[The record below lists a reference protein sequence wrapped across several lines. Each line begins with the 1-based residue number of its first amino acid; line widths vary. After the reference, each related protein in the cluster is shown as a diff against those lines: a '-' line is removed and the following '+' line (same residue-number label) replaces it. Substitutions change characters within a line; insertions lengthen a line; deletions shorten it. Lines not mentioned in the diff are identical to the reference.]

1 MKLGTRRRTL
11 LAFGA
16 TAPLVAAASACGN
29 EPGGG
34 PDGATAWGL
43 TGGAEEA
50 MRASF
55 EAWNE
60 ANPDNEITSEYFAN
74 DAYKEKIRTAIGS
87 GNAPTLVFGW
97 AGATLAEYVEN
108 EYVVDLTADTAAL
121 IDRVLPS
128 VAATGMIGDKVYAVP
143 NNQSQPVVMYYNND
157 VLESAGT
164 QQPTT
169 WEELLAAVEALKG
182 SDVIPIALAGQ
193 SVWPE
198 LMWISY
204 LADRVGGAECFNRVT
219 AGEAGAW
226 SHPDMLR
233 AAEMITELV
242 DAGAF
247 GDSFGSVVADAG
259 ADQALMYTGKAGM
272 ILQGSWIYP
281 DIVTNAPDLVSGGG
295 LGFST
300 FPIVEGGKGDP
311 TNIVGNPANFW
322 SVSANDP
329 EAARQ
334 TATDYLSE
342 AIYDEE
348 HVDSLIAIGAVPP
361 VVGLEDKIA
370 AAESGADFLT
380 LNYEMVRDAAGFQLS
395 WDQALPADQAQELLN
410 NLSTLF
416 LGEQSAEEFCA
427 AMDAT
432 L

>member
-11 LAFGA
+11 LALGA
-16 TAPLVAAASACGN
+16 SAPIVAAASACGN
-29 EPGGG
+29 EPGGPSG
-34 PDGATAWGL
+34 DGATAWGL

-55 EAWNE
+55 EAWN
-60 ANPDNEITSEYFAN
+60 ADNPDNEITAEYFAN
-74 DAYKEKIRTAIGS
+74 DAYKEKIRTAVGS
-87 GNAPTLVFGW
+87 GNAPTLIFGW
-97 AGATLAEYVEN
+97 AGATLAEYVAN
-108 EYVVDLTADTAAL
+108 DSVVDLTEDTAAL
-121 IDRVLPS
+121 MDRVLPS
-128 VAATGMIGDKVYAVP
+128 VAATGTIDDKVYAVP
-143 NNQSQPVVMYYNND
+143 NNQSQPIVMYYNND
-157 VLESAGT
+157 VLEAAGT

-169 WEELLAAVEALKG
+169 WSELLASIEALKG

-198 LMWISY
+198 LMWIEY
-204 LADRVGGAECFNRVT
+204 LSDRVGGAECFNRVI

-233 AAEMITELV
+233 AAQMITELV

-247 GDSFGSVVADAG
+247 GDSFASVVADAG
-259 ADQALMYTGKAGM
+259 ADHALVSTNKAGM

-281 DIVTNAPDLVSGGG
+281 EFLTNAPDLVAKGG
-295 LGFST
+295 LLFST
-300 FPIVEGGKGDP
+300 FPVVEDGKGDP
-311 TNIVGNPANFW
+311 SSIVGNPANFW
-322 SVSANDP
+322 SVSAD
-329 EAARQ
+329 AAEEDQQ

-342 AIYDEE
+342 AIYDDE
-348 HVDSLIAIGAVPP
+348 HIESLLSIGAVPP
-361 VVGLEDKIA
+361 VVGIEDKIA
-370 AAESGADFLT
+370 AADNAEFLT
-380 LNYEMVRDAAGFQLS
+380 LNYEMVRDAANFQLS

-416 LGEQSAEEFCA
+416 LGEQTAEEFCA

>member
-16 TAPLVAAASACGN
+16 SAPLVAAAGACGN
-29 EPGGG
+29 QPGGG
-34 PDGATAWGL
+34 ADGATAWGL

-60 ANPDNEITSEYFAN
+60 ANPDNQITAEYFAN

-108 EYVVDLTADTAAL
+108 ESVVDLTEDTAAL

-128 VAATGMIGDKVYAVP
+128 VAATGMIDDKVYAVP

-157 VLESAGT
+157 VLEAAGT

-169 WEELLAAVEALKG
+169 WNELLESIEALKG
-182 SDVIPIALAGQ
+182 NGVIPIALAGQ

-204 LADRVGGAECFNRVT
+204 LADRVGGAEAFNRVV

-233 AAEMITELV
+233 AAQMITELV

-247 GDSFGSVVADAG
+247 GDSFASVVADAG
-259 ADQALMYTGKAGM
+259 ADHALVSTGKAGM

-281 DIVTNAPDLVSGGG
+281 EFRTNAPELVESGG
-295 LGFST
+295 LRFST
-300 FPIVEGGKGDP
+300 FPVVEDGAGDP

-322 SVSANDP
+322 SVSAKDS
-329 EAARQ
+329 EESRQ

-342 AIYDEE
+342 AIYDDE
-348 HVDSLIAIGAVPP
+348 HVDSLLAIGAVPP
-361 VVGLEDKIA
+361 VVGIEDKIA
-370 AAESGADFLT
+370 EAESAEFLT
-380 LNYEMVRDAAGFQLS
+380 LNYEMVRDAANFQLS

-416 LGEQSAEEFCA
+416 LGEQTAEEFCA